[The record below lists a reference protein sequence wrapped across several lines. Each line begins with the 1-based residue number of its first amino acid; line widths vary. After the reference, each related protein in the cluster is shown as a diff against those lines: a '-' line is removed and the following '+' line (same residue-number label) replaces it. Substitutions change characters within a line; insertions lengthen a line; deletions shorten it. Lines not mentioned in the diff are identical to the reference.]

1 MRSQLVL
8 TLIGRDR
15 PGLVEAL
22 STEVARHGGNWEE
35 SRMAQLAGKFAGILR
50 IAIDESRA
58 PALAQALSALD
69 REGLRVVVER
79 AEAEATADTGRR
91 AHLSLVGNDREGIVR
106 DLSRALA
113 AREVNVEELE
123 TSCEAAPMAGGS
135 LFRATAVLHVPHVL
149 GIDALRAAL
158 ESLADDL
165 MVEISLD
172 AASSGRI
179 E

>member
-35 SRMAQLAGKFAGILR
+35 SRMAQLAGRFAGILR
-50 IAIDESRA
+50 IAVDANRA
-58 PALAQALSALD
+58 AGLARALAALE
-69 REGLRVVVER
+69 REGLRVVVEG
-79 AEAEATADTGRR
+79 AETNAQGGAGRR
-91 AHLSLVGNDREGIVR
+91 VRLSLVGNDREGIVR

-113 AREVNVEELE
+113 TRAVNVEELE
-123 TSCEAAPMAGGS
+123 TSREAAPMAGGS
-135 LFRATAVLHVPHVL
+135 IFRAAALLLVPSDLSV
-149 GIDALRAAL
+149 DALRGAL
-158 ESLADDL
+158 EALADDL

-172 AASSGRI
+172 LAASDPER
-179 E
+179 